1 MAYER
6 AYLDHPDDWE
16 CVSEEYLRDRLD
28 GPYLDVNM
36 AMAYLLE
43 AGTIR
48 TPFATYRVVSESDGC
63 LGRIGAGDDDET
75 GLAAGRET

>member
-1 MAYER
+1 MEYER

-16 CVSEEYLRDRLD
+16 CVSEEYLRDLLD
-28 GPYLDVNM
+28 GPYLDVDM

-48 TPFATYRVVSESDGC
+48 TPFATYRVVSESGGC
-63 LGRIGAGDDDET
+63 LGGVGAGDDET
-75 GLAAGRET
+75 GLAAGLET

>member
-1 MAYER
+1 MKFER
-6 AYLDHPDDWE
+6 PYLDHTDDWE

-28 GPYLDVNM
+28 DPYLDVDM

-48 TPFATYRVVSESDGC
+48 TPFANYCVVSDSVEGV
-63 LGRIGAGDDDET
+63 GRIHAGGDET
-75 GLAAGRET
+75 GLATGRET